1 MADLITHSLSFTKES
16 LREYF
21 IKPLFVE
28 SDIRDLITVR
38 TDLKTGE
45 KLDLIS
51 ELDKITKG
59 YAKGTSFTASTGVT
73 ITQKTVNSKANGR
86 HSHTSPPSTR
96 NKGMASH
103 KAALGSGLVNTS
115 MKMMWPI
122 AMSAPS
128 NWMRNCAPGGKS

>member
-73 ITQKTVNSKANGR
+73 ITQKTVSVVKMKAEVHQNGR
-86 HSHTSPPSTR
+86 
-96 NKGMASH
+96 AF
-103 KAALGSGLVNTS
+103 VNYV
-115 MKMMWPI
+115 
-122 AMSAPS
+122 
-128 NWMRNCAPGGKS
+128 